1 MAKKRIHQ
9 IAKELDVA
17 SADILFLAK
26 ELGLEVKTAS
36 SGLTPEEEELVVLS
50 FNETKN
56 NEDTAN
62 NDEVSTSDSVSDDDD
77 KPQELE
83 DKAEPSEDVEDETE
97 TSVDVEVSDNIQIIE
112 IPSKSTPE
120 ELSELINVDATQ
132 IVGDLMN
139 LGIMQS
145 MTSELNDD
153 EIEKLLE
160 KYDLIPE
167 IIEKVEVKRSEILQ
181 LEEFIDTDEE
191 LLVRSPIIT
200 VMGHVDHGKTSL
212 LDYIRNEKVADGEA
226 GGITQHVGAYKV
238 DTGELGIT
246 FIDTP
251 GHEAFT
257 QMRARGANVTDIVV
271 LVVAADDGIMPQ
283 TIEAINHSKAAGVPI
298 VVAVNKCDLP
308 DANPALVK
316 ADLTKYEIIAEDL
329 GGDTPV
335 VEVSALKGDGIDDL
349 LETLSLVAEIEEL
362 KSNPNANASGYIIES
377 RMEVGRGNVA
387 TVVVTRG
394 TLKQGDFL
402 YAGGA
407 FCRIKSMFDHTNKIL
422 KKVIPGSPV
431 DIIGW
436 DESPNSGDQFVV
448 VKNQKEAKSKAE
460 ENKTL
465 LKDFDSSAYTVQS
478 RVSEMMKLLQEGELN
493 TINIILKADTNGS
506 VEAIKD
512 GLMKLSSDEVQI
524 QIVHSAVGGIVLSDV
539 DLAGATS
546 SLIVGFNVRPD
557 SQARNMAQSK
567 GIDVRTYQ
575 IIYELLDDI
584 TEALQGEM
592 TIKTEEAVIG
602 MVDVRTTFRAP
613 KVGVVAG
620 SIVTEGRVEIDS
632 KARLLR
638 DGVVIYEGTVTSLRR
653 FKDNVEKV
661 LEGLECGIGLTDY
674 KDIKEGDVIEILGE
688 VEIK

>member
-17 SADILFLAK
+17 SADIVFLAN
-26 ELGLEVKTAS
+26 ELGIEVKTAS
-36 SGLTPEEEELVVLS
+36 SGLTPEEEELVLLA
-50 FNETKN
+50 FNEQNVT
-56 NEDTAN
+56 EDSTTDDTVGIIEETDSTDSETQETQT
-62 NDEVSTSDSVSDDDD
+62 DEKDDEQTD
-77 KPQELE
+77 
-83 DKAEPSEDVEDETE
+83 TE
-97 TSVDVEVSDNIQIIE
+97 SVDIQIIE
-112 IPSKSTPE
+112 VPSGCTPE
-120 ELSELINVDATQ
+120 ELSSIINIDATQ
-132 IVGDLMN
+132 IVGDLMS

-145 MTSELNDD
+145 MTSQLKDK
-153 EIEKLLE
+153 EIETLLE
-160 KYDLIPE
+160 KYDLMPE
-167 IIEKVEVKRSEILQ
+167 IVEKVEIKRSEILALQ
-181 LEEFIDTDEE
+181 EFQDEE
-191 LLVRSPIIT
+191 QNLTVRSPIIT

-238 DTGELGIT
+238 ESGDLGIT

-335 VEVSALKGDGIDDL
+335 VEVSALKGDGVDDL

-362 KSNPNANASGYIIES
+362 KANPNTNASGYIIES

-407 FCRIKSMFDHTNKIL
+407 FCRVKSMFDHTNKVL
-422 KKVIPGSPV
+422 KNVIPGSPV

-436 DESPNSGDQFVV
+436 DESPNSGDQFVA
-448 VKNQKEAKSKAE
+448 VKSQKEAKAKAE
-460 ENKTL
+460 QNKTL
-465 LKDFDSSAYTVQS
+465 LKDFDSSSYTVQS
-478 RVSEMMKLLQEGELN
+478 RVSEMMQLLQEGELN
-493 TINIILKADTNGS
+493 TINVILKADTNGS

-512 GLMKLSSDEVQI
+512 GLLKLSSDEVQI
-524 QIVHSAVGGIVLSDV
+524 EIVHSAVGGIVLSDV
-539 DLAGATS
+539 DLAGATN

-661 LEGLECGIGLTDY
+661 LEGLEGGIGLTDY

>member
-17 SADILFLAK
+17 SADIVFLSN
-26 ELGLEVKTAS
+26 ELGIEVKTAS
-36 SGLTPEEEELVVLS
+36 SGLTPDEEELVVLAFKEKNMS
-50 FNETKN
+50 NESTQ
-56 NEDTAN
+56 
-62 NDEVSTSDSVSDDDD
+62 NDEVSTTVVSTNEPEVSTTEDDEDIS
-77 KPQELE
+77 KETILE
-83 DKAEPSEDVEDETE
+83 EKEIDI
-97 TSVDVEVSDNIQIIE
+97 VEVITG
-112 IPSKSTPE
+112 STPE
-120 ELSELINVDATQ
+120 ELSDVINIEATQ
-132 IVGDLMN
+132 IVGDLMS

-145 MTSELNDD
+145 MTSELSDE

-160 KYDLIPE
+160 KYDLLPE
-167 IIEKVEVKRSEILQ
+167 FIDRVVIKRSEIIELQ
-181 LEEFIDTDEE
+181 EFEDDEE
-191 LLVRSPIIT
+191 NLSIRSPIIT

-238 DTGELGIT
+238 DSGELGIT

-335 VEVSALKGDGIDDL
+335 VEVSALKGDGVDDL

-362 KSNPNANASGYIIES
+362 KSNPNTNASGYIIES

-407 FCRIKSMFDHTNKIL
+407 FCRVKSMFDHTNKVL
-422 KKVIPGSPV
+422 NNVIPGSPV

-436 DESPNSGDQFVV
+436 DESPNSGDQFVA
-448 VKNQKEAKSKAE
+448 VKNQKEAKSKADQ
-460 ENKTL
+460 NKTV
-465 LKDFDSSAYTVQS
+465 LKDFDSSSYTVQS

-493 TINIILKADTNGS
+493 TINVILKADTNGS

-512 GLMKLSSDEVQI
+512 GLLKLSSDEVQI
-524 QIVHSAVGGIVLSDV
+524 QIVHAAVGGIVLSDV

-602 MVDVRTTFRAP
+602 MVEVRTTFRAP

-620 SIVTEGRVEIDS
+620 SVVTEGRVEIDS

-638 DGVVIYEGTVTSLRR
+638 NGVVVYEGTVTSLRR
-653 FKDNVEKV
+653 FKDNVERV

>member
-17 SADILFLAK
+17 SADIVFLAN
-26 ELGLEVKTAS
+26 ELGIEVKTAS
-36 SGLTPEEEELVVLS
+36 SGLTPEEEELVLLA
-50 FNETKN
+50 FNEQNVT
-56 NEDTAN
+56 EDSTTDDTVEIIEETDSTDSETQETQTDEKDDEQTA
-62 NDEVSTSDSVSDDDD
+62 
-77 KPQELE
+77 
-83 DKAEPSEDVEDETE
+83 TE
-97 TSVDVEVSDNIQIIE
+97 SADIQIIE
-112 IPSKSTPE
+112 VPSGCTPE
-120 ELSELINVDATQ
+120 ELSSIINIDATQ
-132 IVGDLMN
+132 IVGDLMS

-145 MTSELNDD
+145 MTSQLKDK
-153 EIEKLLE
+153 EIETLLE

-167 IIEKVEVKRSEILQ
+167 IVEKVEIKRSEILALQ
-181 LEEFIDTDEE
+181 EFQDEE
-191 LLVRSPIIT
+191 QNLTVRSPIIT

-238 DTGELGIT
+238 ESGDLGIT

-335 VEVSALKGDGIDDL
+335 VEVSALKGDGVDDL

-362 KSNPNANASGYIIES
+362 KANPNTNASGYIIES

-407 FCRIKSMFDHTNKIL
+407 FCRVKSMFDHTNKVL
-422 KKVIPGSPV
+422 KNVIPGSPV

-436 DESPNSGDQFVV
+436 DESPNSGDQFVA
-448 VKNQKEAKSKAE
+448 VKSQKEAKAKAE
-460 ENKTL
+460 QNKTL
-465 LKDFDSSAYTVQS
+465 LKDFDSSSYTVQS
-478 RVSEMMKLLQEGELN
+478 RVSEMMQLLQEGELN
-493 TINIILKADTNGS
+493 TINVILKADTNGS

-512 GLMKLSSDEVQI
+512 GLLKLSSDEVQI
-524 QIVHSAVGGIVLSDV
+524 EIVHSAVGGIVLSDV
-539 DLAGATS
+539 DLAGATN

>member
-17 SADILFLAK
+17 SADIVFLSN
-26 ELGLEVKTAS
+26 ELGIEVKTAS
-36 SGLTPEEEELVVLS
+36 SGLTPDEEELVVLAFKEKNMS
-50 FNETKN
+50 NESTQ
-56 NEDTAN
+56 
-62 NDEVSTSDSVSDDDD
+62 NDEVSTTVVSINEPEVSTTEDDEDIS
-77 KPQELE
+77 KETILE
-83 DKAEPSEDVEDETE
+83 EKEIDI
-97 TSVDVEVSDNIQIIE
+97 VEVITG
-112 IPSKSTPE
+112 STPE
-120 ELSELINVDATQ
+120 ELSEVINIEATQ
-132 IVGDLMN
+132 IVGDLMS

-145 MTSELNDD
+145 MTSELSDE

-160 KYDLIPE
+160 KYDLLPE
-167 IIEKVEVKRSEILQ
+167 FIDRVVIKRSEIIELQ
-181 LEEFIDTDEE
+181 EFEDDEE
-191 LLVRSPIIT
+191 NLSTRSPIIT

-238 DTGELGIT
+238 DSGELGIT

-335 VEVSALKGDGIDDL
+335 VEVSALKGDGVDDL

-362 KSNPNANASGYIIES
+362 KSNPNTNASGYIIES

-407 FCRIKSMFDHTNKIL
+407 FCRVKSMFDHTNKVL
-422 KKVIPGSPV
+422 NNVIPGSPV

-436 DESPNSGDQFVV
+436 DESPNSGDQFVA
-448 VKNQKEAKSKAE
+448 VKNQKEAKSKADQ
-460 ENKTL
+460 NKTV
-465 LKDFDSSAYTVQS
+465 LKDFDSSSYTVQS

-493 TINIILKADTNGS
+493 TINVILKADTNGS

-512 GLMKLSSDEVQI
+512 GLLKLSSDEVQI
-524 QIVHSAVGGIVLSDV
+524 QIVHAAVGGIVLSDV

-620 SIVTEGRVEIDS
+620 SVVTEGRVEIDS

-638 DGVVIYEGTVTSLRR
+638 DGVVVYEGTVTSLRR
-653 FKDNVEKV
+653 FKDNVERV